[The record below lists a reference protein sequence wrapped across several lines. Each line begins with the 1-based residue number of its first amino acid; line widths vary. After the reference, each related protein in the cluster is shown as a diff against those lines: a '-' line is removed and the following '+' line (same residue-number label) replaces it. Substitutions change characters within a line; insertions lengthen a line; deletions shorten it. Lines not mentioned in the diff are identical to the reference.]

1 MMLPILISVSLAPGS
16 YFFCALAAVAVMAM
30 AAAHT
35 PSAMN
40 LLVSAAIV
48 SLPAWPFVLPELSQA
63 ARALAS
69 IRLFRGVKRCCC
81 AGYFL
86 QCRKGGLPMHD
97 QSALPTWPAT

>member
-1 MMLPILISVSLAPGS
+1 
-16 YFFCALAAVAVMAM
+16 MAM

-69 IRLFRGVKRCCC
+69 IGLFRCVKRRCC
-81 AGYFL
+81 AGYFS
-86 QCRKGGLPMHD
+86 QMEKQGGRPIDHQD
-97 QSALPTWPAT
+97 A